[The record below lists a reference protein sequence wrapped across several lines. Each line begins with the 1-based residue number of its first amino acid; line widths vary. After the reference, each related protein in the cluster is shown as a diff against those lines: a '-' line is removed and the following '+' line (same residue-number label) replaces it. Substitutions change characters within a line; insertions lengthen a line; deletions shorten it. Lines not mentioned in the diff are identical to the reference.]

1 MPQRAMQMAL
11 AKTWASH
18 DVDAYMVQEGECV
31 SDILMGML
39 GPPCDENRDARQ
51 QLQLKTQELHAKDP
65 AKAAMKVE
73 VWVFKGDGTMWVNT
87 TSVIKYIYT
96 GSFNNISRTLQS
108 IFARALVPHK
118 LLKMPQVRTTNLYQT
133 NL

>member
-1 MPQRAMQMAL
+1 
-11 AKTWASH
+11 
-18 DVDAYMVQEGECV
+18 
-31 SDILMGML
+31 ML
-39 GPPCDENRDARQ
+39 GHPCDENRDARHK
-51 QLQLKTQELHAKDP
+51 LQLKIQELHSKNP

-96 GSFNNISRTLQS
+96 GSFNISRTLQS

-118 LLKMPQVRTTNLYQT
+118 FLQVPQVRTTFLIFVPDEPLVQCLTGEIRYNFFLTKMLVLKLVPKNYWY
-133 NL
+133 